1 MDKETALELLAEAS
15 GKRGKNSGT
24 HEFGEQD
31 KASALLS
38 NQGALYTVDE
48 VVRIDVKDR
57 FVSLRTLRGEVYL
70 LGLEHLVGFKLNRAS
85 KKDVAGFVP

>member
-1 MDKETALELLAEAS
+1 MEKETALELLAEAS

-31 KASALLS
+31 KASALLN

-48 VVRIDVKDR
+48 VVRVEIKER
-57 FVSLRTLRGEVYL
+57 YLSLRTVRGEVYL
-70 LGLEHLVGFKLNRAS
+70 LGLDHLVGFKLHRA